1 MVRSPRAL
9 ALICRS
15 VFVAHT
21 NVLFLVEDEAL
32 IQMLL
37 EDALTDAGF
46 DLIIVRD
53 GAKAL
58 SELES
63 DAARFRGVITD
74 INLGSGPDGW
84 QVGRRARELVAGMPV
99 VYMSGDSANGWS
111 SRGVPN
117 SLMVSK
123 PFAVAQIVTAISTLL
138 IQADAHPV

>member
-1 MVRSPRAL
+1 
-9 ALICRS
+9 
-15 VFVAHT
+15 
-21 NVLFLVEDEAL
+21 
-32 IQMLL
+32 MLL

-46 DLIIVRD
+46 ELIIVRD

-74 INLGSGPDGW
+74 ISLGSGPDGW
-84 QVGRRARELVAGMPV
+84 QVGPRARELVAGMPV